1 MPTQSDDLKKRLQER
16 ANEAIEKLLAQKGGR
31 RDLSMDEMEDLV
43 GDFELEVRQMTMQEM
58 VAEAQQ
64 NQSGMCETCGGKLRY
79 KGKKP
84 KQVVTLRGEVTV
96 ERDYYQCETCGSGY
110 FPPG

>member
-1 MPTQSDDLKKRLQER
+1 LKKRLQER
-16 ANEAIEKLLAQKGGR
+16 ANEAIEKLLVQKGGR

-43 GDFELEVRQMTMQEM
+43 GDFELEVRQSLMQEM
-58 VAEAQQ
+58 VADVQETAV
-64 NQSGMCETCGGKLRY
+64 GLCETCGGKLRY

-84 KQVVTLRGEVTV
+84 KRVVTLRGEVTV
-96 ERDYYQCETCGSGY
+96 ERDYYQCGACGSGY